1 MERIDKQ
8 KLRKKANER
17 PAQKEGKS
25 WSSDWKEIAGWEVQK
40 FLQDLNFSRT
50 GQESYWENSMQIKK
64 WNEVIAKKVTGD
76 KDLLDTKQKK
86 LGF

>member
-1 MERIDKQ
+1 
-8 KLRKKANER
+8 
-17 PAQKEGKS
+17 
-25 WSSDWKEIAGWEVQK
+25 
-40 FLQDLNFSRT
+40 
-50 GQESYWENSMQIKK
+50 MQIKK